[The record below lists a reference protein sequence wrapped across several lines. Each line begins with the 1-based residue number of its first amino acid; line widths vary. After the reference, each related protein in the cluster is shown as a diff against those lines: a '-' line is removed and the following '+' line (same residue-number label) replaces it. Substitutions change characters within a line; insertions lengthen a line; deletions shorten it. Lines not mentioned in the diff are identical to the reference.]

1 MTHMRYVGSKARF
14 RKELLP
20 IILADRDP
28 DQYYVE
34 PFAGGFNLICHVD
47 GPRIGNDIDS
57 DVVACMKAV
66 SDGWDPPTE
75 LSEQEYSEIR
85 SDPGAY
91 PQHLVGFVS
100 VGCSYSGKKWGG
112 HARGNGSDGSPR
124 NHCAESRRNV
134 LSQASGLAGVEF
146 SSCDYRDLIIPAKS
160 IVYCDPP
167 YDSTLQY
174 RSGTFDS
181 EAFWVWCDELIQLGH
196 QVFVSEYSAPDHWK
210 CVWQRKVTNSLTADT
225 GAKRGVERL
234 FSCTRG

>member
-28 DQYYVE
+28 DQHYVE
-34 PFAGGFNLICHVD
+34 
-47 GPRIGNDIDS
+47 
-57 DVVACMKAV
+57 
-66 SDGWDPPTE
+66 
-75 LSEQEYSEIR
+75 
-85 SDPGAY
+85 
-91 PQHLVGFVS
+91 
-100 VGCSYSGKKWGG
+100 
-112 HARGNGSDGSPR
+112 
-124 NHCAESRRNV
+124 
-134 LSQASGLAGVEF
+134 
-146 SSCDYRDLIIPAKS
+146 
-160 IVYCDPP
+160 PP

-210 CVWQRKVTNSLTADT
+210 CVWQREVTNSLTADT
-225 GAKRGVERL
+225 GAKRGIERL